1 MRKGIGFLSFAFFL
15 FGCVFLSHSTAVFAQ
30 QTESLET
37 NGEVFS
43 YQGDKKKELD
53 AIIAHQTF
61 QYEIS
66 RRPHMINFSV
76 GFMGDFT
83 YPRAGGIVPFDLL
96 LNLGYEYRINS
107 YYSTGAEFELGLASA
122 IWPYIVRV
130 KWANDVVLFSEES
143 FGVILEADLGYSN
156 VEVEDDLSD
165 SPRYNGERVPSGRS
179 HGINIA
185 VGAKFSWCLTSLV
198 SLYFGFKV
206 TNEILFAIPLYEL
219 DRDETTVDVFV
230 DGSIGVAFHF

>member
-15 FGCVFLSHSTAVFAQ
+15 FGCVFLSHSTPVFAQ

-76 GFMGDFT
+76 GVMGDIT
-83 YPRAGGIVPFDLL
+83 YPRHSSFVPFDLL
-96 LNLGYEYRINS
+96 FNLGYEYRINS
-107 YYSTGAEFELGLASA
+107 YYSTGIEFELGLASA
-122 IWPYIVRV
+122 IMPYIIRV
-130 KWANDVVLFSEES
+130 KWANDLSLFHYSI
-143 FGVILEADLGYSN
+143 FDIILEADLGYSN
-156 VEVEDDLSD
+156 VEVDDELND
-165 SPRYNGERVPSGRS
+165 FPRQKGERVPSGRS

-185 VGAKFSWCLTSLV
+185 IGAKFSWRLTSLV
-198 SLYFGFKV
+198 SLYLGVKM
-206 TNEILFAIPLYEL
+206 TNEILFAISIYDL
-219 DRDETTVDVFV
+219 DREETTVDVFV

>member
-1 MRKGIGFLSFAFFL
+1 MHKFKLYIIIGIVYFL
-15 FGCVFLSHSTAVFAQ
+15 FATHAFAQ
-30 QTESLET
+30 QTESVET
-37 NGEVFS
+37 NGEMFS
-43 YQGDKKKELD
+43 YQGDEKKELD

-96 LNLGYEYRINS
+96 LNLGYEYRVNS

-122 IWPYIVRV
+122 IYPLIIRI
-130 KWANDVVLFSEES
+130 KWANDLWLFSYGI
-143 FGVILEADLGYSN
+143 FDIILEADLGYSN
-156 VEVEDDLSD
+156 VRIDDDLSD
-165 SPRYNGERVPSGRS
+165 TPHKKGNRAGSKRR

-185 VGAKFSWCLTSLV
+185 IGAKFSWRLTSLV
-198 SLYFGFKV
+198 SLYLGFKV

-219 DRDETTVDVFV
+219 DREETTVDVFV

>member
-1 MRKGIGFLSFAFFL
+1 MRVFSIIIGLL
-15 FGCVFLSHSTAVFAQ
+15 LVFISTHAFAQ

-37 NGEVFS
+37 NGEMYS

-83 YPRAGGIVPFDLL
+83 YPRHSDSVLFDLL
-96 LNLGYEYRINS
+96 LNLGYEYRVNL
-107 YYSTGAEFELGLASA
+107 YYSTGAEFELGLAAA
-122 IWPYIVRV
+122 IYPMIIRI
-130 KWANDVVLFSEES
+130 KWANDLRLFSYGI
-143 FGVILEADLGYSN
+143 FDIILEADLGYSN
-156 VEVEDDLSD
+156 VRIADDLSD
-165 SPRYNGERVPSGRS
+165 TPHKKGDRAGSKRR

-185 VGAKFSWCLTSLV
+185 IGAKFSWRLTSLV
-198 SLYFGFKV
+198 SLYLGVKM
-206 TNEILFAIPLYEL
+206 TNEILFAIPIYDL
-219 DRDETTVDVFV
+219 DREETTVDVFV

>member
-1 MRKGIGFLSFAFFL
+1 MRVFSIIIGLL
-15 FGCVFLSHSTAVFAQ
+15 LVFISTHASAQ

-37 NGEVFS
+37 NGEMFS
-43 YQGDKKKELD
+43 YQGDKKKERD

-66 RRPHMINFSV
+66 RRPHMINFSA

-83 YPRAGGIVPFDLL
+83 YPRHSDVVPFDLL
-96 LNLGYEYRINS
+96 LNLGYEYRVNL

-122 IWPYIVRV
+122 IYPMIIRI
-130 KWANDVVLFSEES
+130 KWANDLRLFNYGI
-143 FGVILEADLGYSN
+143 FDIILEADFGYSY
-156 VEVEDDLSD
+156 VEIEDEMNDF
-165 SPRYNGERVPSGRS
+165 PRHKGERVPTGRS

-185 VGAKFSWCLTSLV
+185 IGAKFSWRLTSLV
-198 SLYFGFKV
+198 SLYLGVKM
-206 TNEILFAIPLYEL
+206 TNEILFAIPIYDL
-219 DRDETTVDVFV
+219 DREETTVDVFV

>member
-1 MRKGIGFLSFAFFL
+1 MRKLCVLLGLLLVL
-15 FGCVFLSHSTAVFAQ
+15 FSTPVFAQ
-30 QTESLET
+30 QTESVEAT
-37 NGEVFS
+37 GEMTVV
-43 YQGDKKKELD
+43 DNNTKINKELNA
-53 AIIAHQTF
+53 AILLQD
-61 QYEIS
+61 EIS

-185 VGAKFSWCLTSLV
+185 VGAKFSWRLTSLV

-206 TNEILFAIPLYEL
+206 TNEILFAIPIYDL
-219 DRDETTVDVFV
+219 DREETTVDVFV

>member
-1 MRKGIGFLSFAFFL
+1 MRKCIGFLLLAVFL
-15 FGCVFLSHSTAVFAQ
+15 FGCSCLSHSTPVLAQ
-30 QTESLET
+30 QTESVET
-37 NGEVFS
+37 NCEMFS

-107 YYSTGAEFELGLASA
+107 YYSTGSEFELGLASA
-122 IWPYIVRV
+122 VLPYIVRV

-143 FGVILEADLGYSN
+143 FGIILEADLGYSN
-156 VEVEDDLSD
+156 VRIDDDLSD
-165 SPRYNGERVPSGRS
+165 TPHKNGNRAGSKRR

-185 VGAKFSWCLTSLV
+185 VGAKFSWRLTSLV